1 MSRSKRLP
9 LVHRGI
15 QAQPIHPSAPI
26 DKKIGRETHRAPSL
40 ESEVLMLDFF
50 TVLEFDLR
58 IQYFQRQPV
67 QIDYFDACAS
77 QRSFTPEFLI
87 TYRRD
92 IEPAFFMKPL
102 LCDVL
107 VRADVFNKWPDFR
120 HRARASNN
128 YAQGRNWSYRI
139 LTEREIRTPYLD
151 NARLLLPYRSLRSES
166 EYDRLLLNS
175 LHKIGLIKVQA
186 LLNLCSNTGADVVK
200 LGNSLFQ
207 LIALGWVRTDLRKPF
222 CMQSNVWIH
231 D

>member
-15 QAQPIHPSAPI
+15 QAQPIHPCARI
-26 DKKIGRETHRAPSL
+26 DKNIGRETHRAPSL

-50 TVLEFDLR
+50 TILEFDLQ

-67 QIDYFDACAS
+67 KIEYLDALAN
-77 QRSFTPEFLI
+77 RGTFLPEFLI

-120 HRARASNN
+120 HRVRAAHN
-128 YAQGRNWSYRI
+128 YAQGRNWSYHI

-151 NARLLLPYRSLRSES
+151 NARRLLPYRSLRSES

-175 LHKIGLIKVQA
+175 LHKLGLIKVES

-207 LIALGWVRTDLRKPF
+207 LIALGWVKTDLRKRF
-222 CMQSNVWIH
+222 GMQSDVWIH